1 MVHIT
6 LGYNFADQLIGQQMQ
21 LSSKNAQ
28 CLRPCLTNMHYT
40 FNKLAEFAQRQ
51 QRESLD
57 HQIVPWMFVYFLQ
70 VYNEVIRRYNLI
82 SRGPLLGSGI
92 RRW

>member
-6 LGYNFADQLIGQQMQ
+6 LGYNLADQLIGQHMQ

-57 HQIVPWMFVYFLQ
+57 HQIVPCMFD
-70 VYNEVIRRYNLI
+70 
-82 SRGPLLGSGI
+82 
-92 RRW
+92 